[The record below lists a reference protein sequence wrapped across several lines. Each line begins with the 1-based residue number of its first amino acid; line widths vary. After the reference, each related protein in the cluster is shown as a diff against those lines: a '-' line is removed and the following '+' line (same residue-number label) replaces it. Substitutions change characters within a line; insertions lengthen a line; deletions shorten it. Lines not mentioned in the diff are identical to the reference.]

1 MKNTAIIDFTNTE
14 RLSVKR
20 MLLLVIKLS
29 IPAILAQLTTVVMQY
44 IDAAMVGSIGANA
57 SASIGLVSTST
68 WLINGLCSSLAIGFS
83 VQIAQLVGSNRNNDA
98 RNVFRQ
104 SLIICLSF
112 GVFLCAIASIISPFL
127 PKWLG
132 GEKEVIADSSKYF
145 LIFALALPAT
155 ALRMVCANSLQC
167 SGDMKTPSILNM
179 NMCLLDVVFNFL
191 LIYPTRSVSV
201 FGLKFNMI
209 GAGMGVAG
217 AALGTLIADYVTA
230 ILMLLLIIFKSEKL
244 KFKLG
249 GSWRIRKTTI
259 KTALRI
265 SLPAAFEHSIMC
277 TAYICATVIT
287 APLGTVAIAANSLAV
302 TAESFCYMPGY
313 GIGSASTTLIG
324 QSIGAK
330 RKDLAK
336 RFSRTAIAL
345 GVIVMSA
352 IAVIMYILAPY
363 IFKLLSSDPAVR
375 ELGAKM
381 LRIVAFAEPL
391 YAASIVC
398 IGSLRGAG
406 DTFIPGILNLASMW
420 GVRIT
425 LSFILVPHLQLHG
438 IWIAMSVELC
448 FRGIVFL
455 IRTLRGKWLN
465 RKLEM

>member
-1 MKNTAIIDFTNTE
+1 
-14 RLSVKR
+14 
-20 MLLLVIKLS
+20 MLFLVIKLS

-57 SASIGLVSTST
+57 SAAIGLVSTST
-68 WLINGLCSSLAIGFS
+68 WLLNGLCSSLAIGFS
-83 VQIAQLVGSNRNNDA
+83 VQIAQLVGSNRDGDA

-104 SLIICLSF
+104 ALVICLSF
-112 GVFLCAIASIISPFL
+112 ALFVSALASLISPFL

-132 GEKEVIADSSKYF
+132 GKKEILNDSSKYF
-145 LIFALALPAT
+145 LIFALAIPAT
-155 ALRMVCANSLQC
+155 SLRMICANSMQC

-179 NMCLLDVVFNFL
+179 NMCLLDVVFNFF
-191 LIYPTRSVSV
+191 LIYPTRTISL
-201 FGLKFNMI
+201 FGLKFNLI
-209 GAGMGVAG
+209 GAGMGVVGAG
-217 AALGTLIADYVTA
+217 LGTLLADYVTA
-230 ILMLLLIIFKSEKL
+230 ILMLLLIMFKSNKL
-244 KFKLG
+244 RFKLG
-249 GSWRIRKTTI
+249 GSWKLRKTTI
-259 KTALRI
+259 KTALKI

-277 TAYICATVIT
+277 TAYICATIIT

-324 QSIGAK
+324 QSLGAK

-336 RFSRTAIAL
+336 RFSRTAIVL
-345 GVIVMSA
+345 GVAVMSA
-352 IAVIMYILAPY
+352 IAVIMYILAPS
-363 IFKLLSSDPAVR
+363 IFKLLSSDTDVR
-375 ELGAKM
+375 ALGAKM

-398 IGSLRGAG
+398 MGSLRGAG

-425 LSFILVPHLQLHG
+425 LSFILVPKLGLHG
-438 IWIAMSVELC
+438 IWLAMTIELC
-448 FRGIVFL
+448 FRGIIFL

-465 RKLEM
+465 KQLEM